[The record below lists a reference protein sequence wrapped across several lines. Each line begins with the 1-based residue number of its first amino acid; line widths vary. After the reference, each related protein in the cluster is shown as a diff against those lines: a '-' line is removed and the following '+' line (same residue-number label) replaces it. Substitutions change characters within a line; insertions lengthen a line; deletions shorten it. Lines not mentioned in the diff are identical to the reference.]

1 MIKLILTIV
10 AIIALYLLFGS
21 IVFNLLSSFFDIL
34 ATATRWLGKIVDWY
48 GVTPLLSNLQMIAP
62 QNL

>member
-1 MIKLILTIV
+1 MVKLILTIV
-10 AIIALYLLFGS
+10 AIIALYLLFGG

-34 ATATRWLGKIVDWY
+34 ATVIRWLGKIVDWY
-48 GVTPLLSNLQMIAP
+48 GVTPVLSNILMIAP

>member
-1 MIKLILTIV
+1 MVKLILTIV
-10 AIIALYLLFGS
+10 AIIALYLLFGG

-34 ATATRWLGKIVDWY
+34 ATATRWLAKIVDWY
-48 GVTPLLSNLQMIAP
+48 GVTPVLSNIIMIAP